1 MANLD
6 SQSDLANSFTDL
18 MTSLAVIFILLLCV
32 SLNQAKEESETK
44 RNSILLE
51 LKKELREFIQNG
63 VKVDPDPKDP
73 LALLILV
80 PEGLLE
86 FKLDQAEIP
95 SKGINFLNTFI
106 PKFANIVSDER
117 FKEDINSIVVEGHT
131 DSSGTDQHNWD
142 LSQKRSMAVVSESLN
157 ILAQMNNGGNI
168 RNDFIKL
175 ISASGR
181 GNAELIKVNGIETCE
196 QSRRVIFKIR
206 VRSLEQRL
214 VEEIHKT

>member
-1 MANLD
+1 MANLEN
-6 SQSDLANSFTDL
+6 QSDLANSFTDL

-51 LKKELREFIQNG
+51 LKKELSEFIQNG

-86 FKLDQAEIP
+86 FKLDHSEIP
-95 SKGINFLNTFI
+95 SNGINFLNTFI
-106 PKFANIVSDER
+106 PKFANIVCDER

-157 ILAQMNNGGNI
+157 ILAKMNNGGNI
-168 RNDFIKL
+168 RNDFVKL

-181 GNAELIKVNGIETCE
+181 GNAELIKVNGIENCE

-214 VEEIHKT
+214 VEELRKT